1 MEMETALAK
10 KLDEKLNPTEK
21 RAYLE
26 YVSKQ
31 KPPLSP
37 KTSAELFNLFLNQA
51 SCEEIARL
59 NPGMGLGAIVRA
71 RVDLNWDEKREVYLE
86 MLHDSTKLK
95 AGKTQLEAIDFA
107 TNFMSVYHKMFNDKF
122 KKYLQTGNPEDLGD
136 FEHMSFKQYKDNVEM
151 LLKLTG
157 QDTQQRVSGTIT
169 HKVVDSQVDTVRTI
183 SPQEAAEILKT
194 IDGEFKKE

>member
-1 MEMETALAK
+1 
-10 KLDEKLNPTEK
+10 
-21 RAYLE
+21 
-26 YVSKQ
+26 
-31 KPPLSP
+31 
-37 KTSAELFNLFLNQA
+37 
-51 SCEEIARL
+51 
-59 NPGMGLGAIVRA
+59 MGLGAIVKA
-71 RVDLNWDEKREVYLE
+71 RVDLGWDEKREVYLDL
-86 MLHDSTKLK
+86 LHDSTKLK

-122 KKYLQTGNPEDLGD
+122 KKYLQTGNPADLGD

-157 QDTQQRVSGTIT
+157 QDTKQQVSGTIT
-169 HKVVDSQVDTVRTI
+169 HKMADVGTDTVKTI